1 MNREQNTEPERRRST
16 RLENQRQNTTGTPG
30 SSQAPAIFSTF
41 EEEIVVVTTVEGG
54 LQAQVEEV
62 VTVLAEPEPDSEDSG
77 QEEEASSE
85 EMAPSTRLKYEKF
98 KGDGQQDVDDWLGE
112 FESTALANEEVPASK
127 HRIFQGLLKGEALK
141 WYQDLSEEVKDDW
154 HELIPLFLRTFREA
168 GGEARAL
175 GRLSKIAMKPQESVR
190 RYGQRMKALLQKLT
204 TEIAPSIQVEWY
216 VAGLPEEMGFQIRQT
231 RPRTLRETMEAAQNY
246 ENSAQSLRNSLRR
259 SERDGKKKSRLKEI
273 RRRRK
278 NSDTDSSGTGN
289 GSGSSESDPGTSE
302 SEYETSKRHSARSR
316 HDKNDRAKV
325 VVKVK
330 REEDESKKVL
340 KGIQESLEAIRVNL
354 AENRKPRKLVP
365 TSRANVWCSRCGEAG
380 HYASECPNPPQKRV
394 HYIDPE
400 DGVYYTFPEEEQE
413 PEVYPVYQ
421 VQPVFGRG
429 KAPPHLIRTD
439 TRPVVGGSSQ
449 GMMQPQFL
457 VICYACGRP
466 GHYANNCPFKG
477 QGQGAPLALPCQNCG
492 EYGHTLQ
499 NCPKPLVVRPV
510 YQQVEVPPRE
520 QTGLNYGHTAGVEK
534 PDK

>member
-1 MNREQNTEPERRRST
+1 MSHRQTAEPERRRSN
-16 RLENQRQNTTGTPG
+16 RLENLRQNTTGTP
-30 SSQAPAIFSTF
+30 SSNQAPHNTRTSE
-41 EEEIVVVTTVEGG
+41 EEEIVVVTTLEGG
-54 LQAQVEEV
+54 LRTQVEEV
-62 VTVLAEPEPDSEDSG
+62 VTVRLEPEPDSEDSG
-77 QEEEASSE
+77 SEEASFD

-98 KGDGQQDVDDWLGE
+98 KGDGSQDVDDWMGE
-112 FESTALANEEVPASK
+112 FESTAFANEEVPASK

-141 WYQDLSEEVKDDW
+141 WYQDLSEDVKNDW

-175 GRLSKIAMKPQESVR
+175 GRLSKISMRPHESVR
-190 RYGQRMKALLQKLT
+190 RYGQRVKSLIQKLT
-204 TEIAPSIQVEWY
+204 TDIAPSVQVEWY

-259 SERDGKKKSRLKEI
+259 SDRDEKKKSRLKEI
-273 RRRRK
+273 RRRRNK
-278 NSDTDSSGTGN
+278 SDTESSGTGS
-289 GSGSSESDPGTSE
+289 GSGTSDSDPGTSE
-302 SEYETSKRHSARSR
+302 SEPEISKRHSTKPR
-316 HDKNDRAKV
+316 HDKNNRAKV

-330 REEDESKKVL
+330 KEEEESKKVL

-365 TSRANVWCSRCGEAG
+365 TSRANVWCNRCGEAG
-380 HYASECPNPPQKRV
+380 HYASECTKAPPKQV

-400 DGVYYTFPEEEQE
+400 SGVYYTFPEEDEE
-413 PEVYPVYQ
+413 PETYPVYQ

-429 KAPPHLIRTD
+429 KPPPHLIRAD
-439 TRPVVGGSSQ
+439 ARPGIGQSSQ
-449 GMMQPQFL
+449 GMMQPQFM

-466 GHYANNCPFKG
+466 GHYASNCPFKG
-477 QGQGAPLALPCQNCG
+477 QGQGAPLALPCQNCQ

-499 NCPKPLVVRPV
+499 NCTKPLVVRPV